1 MGVLQVRAVS
11 PHGGRKLRTE
21 AIVRRGNRMS
31 ASTRLNRECER
42 HRTRGE
48 EGIAVMSEKIANRV
62 EMRVEADSWLP
73 LEALRH
79 WTNSVG

>member
-11 PHGGRKLRTE
+11 PHGGRKLGAE
-21 AIVRRGNRMS
+21 AIVRRGNRMRV
-31 ASTRLNRECER
+31 STRLNRECER

-48 EGIAVMSEKIANRV
+48 EGIVVMSEKIANRV

-79 WTNSVG
+79 WTTSVG